1 MTRNVSKVRTKLEGI
16 STVISPSSIVI
27 TIARLAIKS
36 FDFHLINETARKI
49 AGRIERKPRSRI
61 EGSKDTISSLTA
73 YRNDLARP
81 HRSRLDTHTRFILV
95 K

>member
-1 MTRNVSKVRTKLEGI
+1 MLLMTRNVSKVRTKLEGI

-49 AGRIERKPRSRI
+49 AGRK
-61 EGSKDTISSLTA
+61 KTA
-73 YRNDLARP
+73 FENRREQRYDLLLDGVQKRP
-81 HRSRLDTHTRFILV
+81 CKAT
-95 K
+95 